1 MPACGIQQVA
11 IGSLRAPE
19 TATERRERE
28 QGSRAMSQQVLERRW
43 RSLCLGVVVVLVEVA
58 VVLEEALQRL
68 RVKVHH

>member
-19 TATERRERE
+19 TATERREGE
-28 QGSRAMSQQVLERRW
+28 QGSWAMSQQVLERRW
-43 RSLCLGVVVVLVEVA
+43 RSLCLGVVAVLVEVA